1 MRVLPR
7 DLKRTQTPKRG
18 GKTVRE
24 SDPNRYKRIPGS
36 ARRYLDLETGESIS
50 RRERDERVKDTVPE
64 LGGDERDGY
73 DGDGYDGDDDGDD
86 DYDYYIDIVS
96 AGGSTRD

>member
-1 MRVLPR
+1 MR
-7 DLKRTQTPKRG
+7 DI
-18 GKTVRE
+18 
-24 SDPNRYKRIPGS
+24 SDPSRYERIPGS

-50 RRERDERVKDTVPE
+50 RRERDKRVKDTVPE

-73 DGDGYDGDDDGDD
+73 GGGGYDGDGYDGDGDDGYDGDD

>member
-1 MRVLPR
+1 MR
-7 DLKRTQTPKRG
+7 DI
-18 GKTVRE
+18 
-24 SDPNRYKRIPGS
+24 SDPSRYERIPGS

-50 RRERDERVKDTVPE
+50 RRERDKRVKDTVPE

-73 DGDGYDGDDDGDD
+73 DGGGYGGDGDDGDGYDDDDGDGYEGDDGDD

>member
-1 MRVLPR
+1 M
-7 DLKRTQTPKRG
+7 
-18 GKTVRE
+18 RE

-50 RRERDERVKDTVPE
+50 RRERDKRVKGAAPE
-64 LGGDERDGY
+64 WGGDERDGY
-73 DGDGYDGDDDGDD
+73 GGGGYGGDDDDD
-86 DYDYYIDIVS
+86 DDDYYIDIVS

>member
-1 MRVLPR
+1 M
-7 DLKRTQTPKRG
+7 
-18 GKTVRE
+18 RE

-50 RRERDERVKDTVPE
+50 RRERDKRVKDTVPE

-73 DGDGYDGDDDGDD
+73 DGGGYGGGGYDDDGYDDDDD
-86 DYDYYIDIVS
+86 DYYIDIVS

>member
-1 MRVLPR
+1 MR
-7 DLKRTQTPKRG
+7 DI
-18 GKTVRE
+18 
-24 SDPNRYKRIPGS
+24 SDPSRYERIPGS

-50 RRERDERVKDTVPE
+50 RRERDKRVKDTVPE

-73 DGDGYDGDDDGDD
+73 DGDDGDGYDGDDGDGYDGDGDD
-86 DYDYYIDIVS
+86 DDDDDDYNYYIDIVS

>member
-1 MRVLPR
+1 M
-7 DLKRTQTPKRG
+7 
-18 GKTVRE
+18 RE
-24 SDPNRYKRIPGS
+24 SDPNRYERIPGS

-50 RRERDERVKDTVPE
+50 RRERDKRVKDTVPE

-73 DGDGYDGDDDGDD
+73 DGDGYDGDDDGDGYDGDDDGDGYDGDDDGDD

>member
-1 MRVLPR
+1 M
-7 DLKRTQTPKRG
+7 
-18 GKTVRE
+18 RE
-24 SDPNRYKRIPGS
+24 SDPNRYERIPGS

-50 RRERDERVKDTVPE
+50 RRERDKRVKDTVPE

-73 DGDGYDGDDDGDD
+73 GGGGYDGDGYDGDGDDGYDGDD

>member
-1 MRVLPR
+1 MR
-7 DLKRTQTPKRG
+7 DI
-18 GKTVRE
+18 
-24 SDPNRYKRIPGS
+24 SDPSRYERIPGS

-50 RRERDERVKDTVPE
+50 RRERDKRVKDTVPE

-73 DGDGYDGDDDGDD
+73 DGDGYDDDGDDGDGYDGDDDGDD
-86 DYDYYIDIVS
+86 DDDYYIDIVS

>member
-1 MRVLPR
+1 MR
-7 DLKRTQTPKRG
+7 DI
-18 GKTVRE
+18 
-24 SDPNRYKRIPGS
+24 SDPSRYERIPGS

-50 RRERDERVKDTVPE
+50 RRQRDKRVKDTVPE

-73 DGDGYDGDDDGDD
+73 DGDGYGGGGYDDDGYDDDDDGDD

>member
-1 MRVLPR
+1 M
-7 DLKRTQTPKRG
+7 
-18 GKTVRE
+18 RE
-24 SDPNRYKRIPGS
+24 SDPNRYERIPGS

-50 RRERDERVKDTVPE
+50 RREYDNRTKGEAPE
-64 LGGDERDGY
+64 WGGNERDGY
-73 DGDGYDGDDDGDD
+73 DGDGYDGDGYDGDDYDGDD

>member
-1 MRVLPR
+1 MR
-7 DLKRTQTPKRG
+7 DI
-18 GKTVRE
+18 
-24 SDPNRYKRIPGS
+24 SDPSRYERIPGS

-50 RRERDERVKDTVPE
+50 RRERDKRVKDTVPE

-73 DGDGYDGDDDGDD
+73 DGDGYDGDGDDGDGYDGDGDDGDD
-86 DYDYYIDIVS
+86 DGDDDDYYIDIVS

>member
-1 MRVLPR
+1 MR
-7 DLKRTQTPKRG
+7 DI
-18 GKTVRE
+18 
-24 SDPNRYKRIPGS
+24 SDPSRYERIPGS

-50 RRERDERVKDTVPE
+50 RRERDKRVN
-64 LGGDERDGY
+64 
-73 DGDGYDGDDDGDD
+73 

>member
-1 MRVLPR
+1 MR
-7 DLKRTQTPKRG
+7 D
-18 GKTVRE
+18 
-24 SDPNRYKRIPGS
+24 SDPSRYERIPGS

-50 RRERDERVKDTVPE
+50 RREYDKRTKDTLPE

-73 DGDGYDGDDDGDD
+73 GGDVYDDDDD
-86 DYDYYIDIVS
+86 DYYQDIVS

>member
-1 MRVLPR
+1 MR
-7 DLKRTQTPKRG
+7 DI
-18 GKTVRE
+18 
-24 SDPNRYKRIPGS
+24 SDPSRYERIPGS

-50 RRERDERVKDTVPE
+50 RREYDNPISRREYDNRTKGEAPE
-64 LGGDERDGY
+64 WGGNERDGY
-73 DGDGYDGDDDGDD
+73 DGDDGDGYDGDDGDD

>member
-1 MRVLPR
+1 MR
-7 DLKRTQTPKRG
+7 DI
-18 GKTVRE
+18 
-24 SDPNRYKRIPGS
+24 SDPSRYERIPGS

-50 RRERDERVKDTVPE
+50 RREHDKRIKDVVPE

-73 DGDGYDGDDDGDD
+73 DGGGYGGGGYGGFGYGGDDYGGDD
-86 DYDYYIDIVS
+86 DYYIDIVS

>member
-1 MRVLPR
+1 MR
-7 DLKRTQTPKRG
+7 DI
-18 GKTVRE
+18 
-24 SDPNRYKRIPGS
+24 SDPSRYERIPGS

-50 RRERDERVKDTVPE
+50 RREHDNRTKGEAPE
-64 LGGDERDGY
+64 WGEDVYY
-73 DGDGYDGDDDGDD
+73 DDVYDDD